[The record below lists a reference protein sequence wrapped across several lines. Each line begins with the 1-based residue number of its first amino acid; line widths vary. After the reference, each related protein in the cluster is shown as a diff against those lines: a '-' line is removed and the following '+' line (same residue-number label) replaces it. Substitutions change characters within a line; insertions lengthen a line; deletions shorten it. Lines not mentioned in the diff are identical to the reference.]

1 VPHEPTPAGPSQP
14 AGGPAATD
22 VRAPRGRPD
31 PAGQAWSPS
40 AESRGLSGLP
50 LAGGAVATAD
60 RVAPAVTDPRAVPP
74 LHGPWPAVSP
84 RARRWPGPGRPAS
97 AATIGALAGA
107 AVVAAISLPLD
118 AAGLGWL
125 VTAFGGAIALTL
137 ARRLTGVP
145 ATTVPAGPAAWQPQQ
160 LALNELG
167 KQRFAWSAAT
177 VALLGV
183 GTLRAAGWLFVLC
196 LITSIGTVALAVTG
210 GRSSRGMIVSW
221 QSAFI
226 APFRSLPWIVRGADL
241 MQRQRAGGAQGTR
254 VMATVAVSLVLLL
267 VFGGLFASADAAF
280 ADVLSQALPDLSLWT
295 GVRWVFLFVLA
306 GGVLGGAAFLR
317 AAPPNLSDL
326 DGGGSRRVGRFEWA
340 VPLGL
345 LAVLFAAFVGVQL
358 AVLFGGSRHV
368 LETAGLTYA
377 DYARS
382 GFWQLA
388 VVTVLTLLVL
398 AGAARWAPRETRVD
412 RVLIRAVLGT
422 LAGLTLVI
430 MASAVHRMNVYSDT
444 YGLTR
449 LRVLVAACEL
459 WLGVVLVLVL
469 IAGVRLRGA
478 WVPRISFAAGVLALL
493 ALAAV
498 NPDGLIADR
507 NIARFQDQ
515 HRLDVRYL
523 SNLSA
528 DAVPAL
534 GKLPPALR
542 DCVIASMDLTNGRG
556 DWRYW
561 SYGRQHAAAVLAED
575 TPDYSAADC
584 RY

>member
-1 VPHEPTPAGPSQP
+1 M
-14 AGGPAATD
+14 
-22 VRAPRGRPD
+22 
-31 PAGQAWSPS
+31 
-40 AESRGLSGLP
+40 
-50 LAGGAVATAD
+50 ATAT
-60 RVAPAVTDPRAVPP
+60 RVTPVAPPAVDPRAVPP

-84 RARRWPGPGRPAS
+84 WARRWPGPGRPAS

-137 ARRLTGVP
+137 GRRLTGAP
-145 ATTVPAGPAAWQPQQ
+145 ATTVPAGLEAWQPQR
-160 LALNELG
+160 LALEKLG
-167 KQRFAWSAAT
+167 MQRFAWSAAT

-196 LITSIGTVALAVTG
+196 LITSIGTAALAVTG
-210 GRSSRGMIVSW
+210 GRSSRGMLASL
-221 QSAFI
+221 QMAFI
-226 APFRSLPWIVRGADL
+226 APFRSLPWIVRGADAVR
-241 MQRQRAGGAQGTR
+241 RQRAGGAQGTR
-254 VMATVAVSLVLLL
+254 VIATVAVSLVLLL

-280 ADVLSQALPDLSLWT
+280 ADVLSQALPDLSFWT
-295 GVRWVFLFVLA
+295 VLRWILIFVVV

-317 AAPPNLSDL
+317 AAPPDLSDL
-326 DGGGSRRVGRFEWA
+326 DGRESRRVGRFEWA

-345 LAVLFAAFVGVQL
+345 LVVLFAAFVGVQL

-388 VVTVLTLLVL
+388 MVTVLTLLVL
-398 AGAARWAPRETRVD
+398 AGAARWAPRETRAD
-412 RVLIRAVLGT
+412 RTLIRTLLGA

-430 MASAVHRMNVYSDT
+430 MASALHRMNVYSDT

-459 WLGVVLVLVL
+459 WLGVVFVLVL

-493 ALAAV
+493 TLATV
-498 NPDGLIADR
+498 NPDGLIAER
-507 NIARFQDQ
+507 NITRFQDL
-515 HRLDVRYL
+515 HRLDAHYL

-542 DCVIASMDLTNGRG
+542 DCVIGNMNLKGDQG

-561 SYGRQHAAAVLAED
+561 SYGRQHAAAAIAENP
-575 TPDYSAADC
+575 PDYSAADC